1 MKQAKWIC
9 GLLAPLLA
17 FSGCSAET
25 APDTEPSAAVNDTSG
40 FVMPQIPEIT
50 PESVTLVAEGI
61 YSTAGSYDI
70 GIYPFS
76 AFHSCIFYLYTLEP
90 LPEDA
95 CVSVDTEV
103 AYTAFINER
112 EASEIASDLYPYYL
126 FECAQ
131 GTDWAEMAEAYAKAQ
146 YAIYEQ
152 STTESPTEEQNAQWA
167 QAAND
172 YKQLFYTW
180 ADAYQEQLEIW
191 EAETQPPI
199 YNYVVV
205 INFDLKSS
213 TDEVITEATLSYGGT
228 DLTLPIG
235 TIRLDGDTDYPYGDG
250 IDAIDLAL
258 GEYPAGTPWGDGYL
272 ELSTGIRIRINQ
284 DVVLK
289 DLYIYNDMA
298 QIAECTVTLTSGGM
312 TLDQQWTPGAETLE
326 LQGGSEASFYITFAD
341 EDLTQREYG
350 KTMELFLEYEQD
362 GETYATN
369 VSLQLIRR
377 RLPYEV
383 HLWAFQ
389 GVDTQSYYQQ
399 YLNVVLNLNFE
410 EE

>member
-1 MKQAKWIC
+1 MKKAKWMC
-9 GLLAPLLA
+9 LLLALLLLT
-17 FSGCSAET
+17 SGCGTESVLDAET
-25 APDTEPSAAVNDTSG
+25 LTVGRDSSG
-40 FVMPQIPEIT
+40 FVMPQIPE
-50 PESVTLVAEGI
+50 VTLDTVSLVTEGI

-76 AFHSCIFYLYTLEP
+76 AFRGCIFYLYTLEP

-103 AYTAFINER
+103 SYTAFLNER
-112 EASEIASDLYPYYL
+112 EISETGSDLYPYYL

-131 GTDWAEMAEAYAKAQ
+131 GTDWTEMAEAYAKAQ
-146 YAIYEQ
+146 YANYEQ
-152 STTESPTEEQNAQWA
+152 STTGSPTEEQNAQWA
-167 QAAND
+167 QAVDD
-172 YKQLFYTW
+172 YNQIFYTW
-180 ADAYQEQLEIW
+180 AAAYQQQLEIW
-191 EAETQPPI
+191 EAETQMPI
-199 YNYVVV
+199 YQYVVV

-250 IDAIDLAL
+250 IGVIDLAL
-258 GEYPAGTPWGDGYL
+258 GEYPAGTPWGDGHL

-369 VSLQLIRR
+369 VGLQLIRR

-383 HLWAFQ
+383 YLWAFQ